1 LVNSI
6 ITHIEQSHELAHLL
20 ADCSARLPATFKL
33 AIETMIAYRVAA
45 IDNKSA
51 TLSFVVTTGR
61 IETYPTAWSLFPFTR
76 KMLK

>member
-33 AIETMIAYRVAA
+33 AIETMIAYRIAA
-45 IDNKSA
+45 VDNKTA
-51 TLSFVVTTGR
+51 TLAFVVTAGR
-61 IETYPTAWSLFPFTR
+61 IETNPPTWSVFPFTR
-76 KMLK
+76 